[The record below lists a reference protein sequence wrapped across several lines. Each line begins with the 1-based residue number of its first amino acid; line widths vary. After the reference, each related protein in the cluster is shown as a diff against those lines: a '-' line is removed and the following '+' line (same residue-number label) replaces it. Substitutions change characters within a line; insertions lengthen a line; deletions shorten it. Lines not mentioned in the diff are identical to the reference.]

1 MCLRHSATLLL
12 AAIITLCLY
21 TQLAAIITLCLYTH
35 THALT
40 HALTHTKTTLLYSID
55 STAHVS
61 DGVSDG
67 VSKGVSDG
75 VSERGEFIPGTH
87 IKWPPGLINQS
98 ASEQVSERVSE
109 GVSDAHSL
117 NSLRFHHCF
126 ERGEAFAASYFL
138 THSHLR
144 SLKLSTLNYSTVN
157 CAKASWLVM
166 SKKRVSERVSERV
179 SGTVT
184 MTLDVMDLSVV
195 HLSAY
200 ERWIRTFTHT
210 HLVDDYTLLFNSSR
224 VAYRAASVVKRA
236 VDEST
241 REDVIPELKR
251 TIAAI
256 PFYGAG
262 FGE

>member
-1 MCLRHSATLLL
+1 MSERVSGSMCLRHSATLL
-12 AAIITLCLY
+12 
-21 TQLAAIITLCLYTH
+21 LAAIITLCLYTH

>member
-1 MCLRHSATLLL
+1 MCLRHSATLL
-12 AAIITLCLY
+12 
-21 TQLAAIITLCLYTH
+21 LAAIITLCLYTH

-61 DGVSDG
+61 DGVSEGVSEGVREGVSTG
-67 VSKGVSDG
+67 VSKGVSER